1 MKPWIKFGLGVVGV
15 VVIAAVVLPF
25 LVNANTF
32 KPILETQLTA
42 ALGRQVKLGDLS
54 LSLFSGS
61 LEANDLSIAEDPGFG
76 TTPFLTARQLHIG
89 VGMKALL
96 IDRQLEVRSFE
107 ADAPN
112 IHLVHGANGT
122 WNFSSL
128 GRGGAASTRTTGK
141 PSAFP
146 GLTVGL
152 IAIKDGRAVVESLPL
167 HGQPRTYEH
176 LNAAIQQF
184 SFTRPFPFTM
194 SASLPGDGTV
204 NLAGTAG
211 PINQQDAA
219 TTALDTKITVKH
231 LDPVVAGFL
240 DPDVGTSMLADIEA
254 HVISDGVTLTS
265 DGNIHAD
272 RLVLIKGG
280 SAAPKP
286 VDLTYKVAHN
296 LKTSSGQVLDLALK
310 TGSVAAHVTGAY
322 DLAGD
327 VPIVNLK
334 MNAPSLPIDDLQTLL
349 PAVGV
354 KLPNG
359 SVLRGGTL
367 TTTLAITGSLK
378 DTVIAGPLQIDNT
391 HLQGFNLGSK
401 VSGLASMGGVKTGDT
416 TSIQTLRT
424 NLRVTNA
431 AVQADNIYALI
442 PALGEAT
449 GDGTVAKGG
458 GLDFRLN
465 VKLSTTQGIGQA
477 GVGLLTALNGVAG
490 NTLSTAAK
498 NGVPMT
504 ITGTTSN
511 PIITADVKGL
521 LQKNAG
527 SVLGGIG
534 GQLLGKG
541 KNQQTVDALTSLF
554 GRRK

>member
-1 MKPWIKFGLGVVGV
+1 MKPWMKVGLGVVGV
-15 VVIAAVVLPF
+15 VVVAAVALPL

-32 KPILETQLTA
+32 KPVLENQLTA

-61 LEANDLSIAEDPGFG
+61 LEANDLSIADDASFSA
-76 TTPFLTARQLHIG
+76 TPFLTAKQLHIG

-96 IDRQLEVRSFE
+96 FDRQLEVRSFE

-112 IHLVHGANGT
+112 IHLVSGPNGT

-128 GRGGAASTRTTGK
+128 GRGGAGSTRNTGK

-146 GLTVGL
+146 DLTVGL

-167 HGQPRTYEH
+167 HGQPRNYEH

-184 SFTRPFPFTM
+184 SFIKSFPFTM
-194 SASLPGDGTV
+194 SASLPADGTV

-219 TTALDTKITVKH
+219 ATALDAKITVKH

-240 DPDVGTSMLADIEA
+240 DADVGTSMLADVDA
-254 HVISDGVTLTS
+254 HVISDGATLTS
-265 DGNIHAD
+265 DGTIRAD

-296 LKTSSGQVLDLALK
+296 LKTSTGQVSDLALK
-310 TGSVAAHVTGAY
+310 TGSVAAHVTGTY
-322 DLAGD
+322 DLAGA
-327 VPIVNLK
+327 VPVVNLK

-367 TTTLAITGSLK
+367 TTTLAITGSIK
-378 DTVIAGPLQIDNT
+378 DTVIAGPLQVDNT
-391 HLQGFNLGSK
+391 HLQGFDLGAK

-416 TSIQTLRT
+416 TNVQTLRT
-424 NLRVTNA
+424 NVRITNGG
-431 AVQADNIYALI
+431 VQADNIYAII

-449 GDGTVAKGG
+449 GSGTVATGG
-458 GLDFRLN
+458 GLDFRLD
-465 VKLSTTQGIGQA
+465 VKLSTTQGIGGA

-490 NTLSTAAK
+490 NTLSAAAK

-504 ITGTTSN
+504 VTGTTSN

-527 SVLGGIG
+527 SIIG
-534 GQLLGKG
+534 SQLLGKS
-541 KNQQTVDALTSLF
+541 KNQQTVDAITSLF